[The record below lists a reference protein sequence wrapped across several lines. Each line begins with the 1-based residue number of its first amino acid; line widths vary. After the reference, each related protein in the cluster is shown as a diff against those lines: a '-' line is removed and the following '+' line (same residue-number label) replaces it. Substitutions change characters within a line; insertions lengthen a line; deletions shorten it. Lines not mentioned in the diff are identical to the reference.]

1 MHGAVAEAE
10 RLLHRGDSQMTTR
23 HAPPPPIRQDPQHR
37 HARQNGLAD
46 ERDAAERHTWDAL
59 ARYKFV
65 MFGYW
70 CGIWGPPQPPLRN
83 PETQSLERARGRSRR
98 HRRRHDENGTT
109 QPGRP

>member
-37 HARQNGLAD
+37 HASQNGLAE
-46 ERDAAERHTWDAL
+46 ERDAAERHAWDAL

-70 CGIWGPPQPPLRN
+70 CGIWVHLNRLCAIPKPN
-83 PETQSLERARGRSRR
+83 PWKELVAAARR

-109 QPGRP
+109 QPSRP